1 MHPDALIAYDSQFG
15 NTKRITRAIAE
26 LLGSAQL
33 IRAEEAGALEKFRVI
48 PFFCRQRT
56 TVKSFLK
63 GFCFARQSLFYPTN
77 HIPCCD
83 AIGIALPAT

>member
-1 MHPDALIAYDSQFG
+1 LNALIAYDSQFG

-48 PFFCRQRT
+48 PFFLPPKDYSKIFPERFLLRT
-56 TVKSFLK
+56 PVPLLSDKPHTML
-63 GFCFARQSLFYPTN
+63 
-77 HIPCCD
+77 
-83 AIGIALPAT
+83 